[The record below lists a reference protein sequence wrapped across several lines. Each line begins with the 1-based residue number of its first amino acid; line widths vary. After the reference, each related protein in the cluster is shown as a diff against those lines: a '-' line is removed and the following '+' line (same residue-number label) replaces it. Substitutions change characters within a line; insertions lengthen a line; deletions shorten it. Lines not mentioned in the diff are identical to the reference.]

1 MCDCN
6 CAEHLKA
13 IQESH
18 AASQRNQAT
27 LAFSLM
33 QISEALIALC
43 DREANSLRIEE
54 SARKLRAGLPK
65 LRAIVDNTVPARP
78 DEEDTKPDHP
88 RIKRERDERDTD
100 PAPPL
105 PPEEA

>member
-1 MCDCN
+1 MCDC
-6 CAEHLKA
+6 ADDIKT
-13 IQESH
+13 IKDGQ

-43 DREANSLRIEE
+43 DREANARRIQE
-54 SARKLRAGLPK
+54 SAQKLRAGMPK
-65 LRAIVDNTVPARP
+65 LRAIVDNSVPARP
-78 DEEDTKPDHP
+78 DEEDTKPDH
-88 RIKRERDERDTD
+88 KRPQRDTD

-105 PPEEA
+105 DPEEA